1 LKKIKK
7 GGKYMKL
14 EMNNNR
20 KILLILLLVVTVA
33 LLATLLTVL
42 GPLGFPL
49 ERQGWGR
56 WNLTKERRM
65 EIEQLVEDMRNSGVN
80 WQEIQSTVGA
90 KLREW
95 GINPPPPGDIELF
108 YTVKTVISTVNVVL
122 VIMLLLNYVD
132 IYRKTKSE
140 FTIGLI
146 LFSLILLLYTLAS
159 TPIMHWLFG
168 FSAFGLGPFVML
180 PDILACIALSVLLY
194 LSLK

>member
-1 LKKIKK
+1 
-7 GGKYMKL
+7 MKL

-20 KILLILLLVVTVA
+20 KILLILLVVVAVA
-33 LLATLLTVL
+33 LLATLWTVL

-65 EIEQLVEDMRNSGVN
+65 EIEQLVEDMRNSGVS